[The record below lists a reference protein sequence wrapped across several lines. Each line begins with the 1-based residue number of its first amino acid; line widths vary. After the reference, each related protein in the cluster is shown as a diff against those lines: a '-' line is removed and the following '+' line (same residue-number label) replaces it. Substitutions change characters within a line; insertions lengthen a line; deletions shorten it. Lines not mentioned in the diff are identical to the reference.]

1 MTLRVH
7 WPTVAAAS
15 RLHEMVGPRFAVDV
29 AHQPRL
35 QRPIHLRQP
44 RVLAQLLGPRSDDQ
58 RLRVASRGLP
68 VAVRATRWAT
78 ACVERQ
84 SSTHNC
90 SDGGRADAAAH

>member
-7 WPTVAAAS
+7 WPNVSAAS
-15 RLHEMVGPRFAVDV
+15 RVDEMVGFRFAVDV

-44 RVLAQLLGPRSDDQ
+44 RVLAQVLGPRSDDE
-58 RLRVASRGLP
+58 RLQVASRGLP
-68 VAVRATRWAT
+68 VAVHATRWAT

-84 SSTHNC
+84 SSTHMC
-90 SDGGRADAAAH
+90 SDGGRTDAAAH